1 MIGTYDVSQWCPA
14 LPNDLVDF
22 SQDVRKATY
31 QIGIQLRDNAI
42 QVDTV
47 VEGIQNDIEG
57 LILTVQDLDA
67 TLEDFKRYIGAAKV
81 LVILIDIVALSLMF
95 ACIMAWTKTQHFVPI
110 CVRNTCIIP
119 IFVVL
124 IILFWIFATA
134 SLLGAMAGSDF
145 CRMPDESVS
154 AFVLGNQESFS
165 PLMLAF
171 ILYYVTVSVC

>member
-14 LPNDLVDF
+14 LPNDLTDF
-22 SQDVRKATY
+22 SRDVRNATY

-42 QVDTV
+42 QVETV

-57 LILTVQDLDA
+57 LILTVQDVEA
-67 TLEDFKRYIGAAKV
+67 TLENFKKYISAAKV
-81 LVILIDIVALSLMF
+81 LVILIDIVALSLML
-95 ACIMAWTKTQHFVPI
+95 ACIMAWTETQHFVPI
-110 CVRNTCIIP
+110 CFRNTFIIP

-134 SLLGAMAGSDF
+134 SLLGATAGSDF

-154 AFVLGNQESFS
+154 AFVFRNKESLS
-165 PLMLAF
+165 TLVLAF
-171 ILYYVTVSVC
+171 LLYYITVSV